1 MGGIVGVGCRAVTC
15 MCVCAQ
21 GVWPSWPAE
30 HNLIQWVCH
39 KGVCVYKMGELFLLG
54 VCRSAV
60 TGCLQSTQF
69 SPGGEYRF
77 CGESIHHVT
86 SPSQKKKKK
95 KKKCGNHSV

>member
-39 KGVCVYKMGELFLLG
+39 KGVCLQNGRAFLAWRLQ
-54 VCRSAV
+54 VCRHRLPTVYSV
-60 TGCLQSTQF
+60 QSGWRVPF
-69 SPGGEYRF
+69 LR
-77 CGESIHHVT
+77 
-86 SPSQKKKKK
+86 
-95 KKKCGNHSV
+95 